1 MLVGCWRFLDLGLK
15 SIMAIFLFTMMA
27 ITAVDVVG
35 RYLFNAPL
43 SGGYEIVQYLMA
55 LVVFAALPVT
65 TAADSHLSVTLIPP
79 RMAGGIGRAHRIVV
93 GLVSM
98 IALVVI
104 AWRMAEQARILGQ
117 SQQIS
122 GYLQLPLAPIAW
134 TMAALAGLAVIII
147 VVKFAAAV
155 LGREDNVPGHE
166 ATPLG
171 ID

>member
-1 MLVGCWRFLDLGLK
+1 VLVACWRFLDLGLK
-15 SIMAIFLFTMMA
+15 SIMAIFLFAMMV
-27 ITAVDVVG
+27 ITSVDVAG

-79 RMAGGIGRAHRIVV
+79 NLSGRIGRAHRIVV

-98 IALVVI
+98 LALMLI
-104 AWRMAEQARILGQ
+104 AWRMAEQAQILSR

-134 TMAALAGLAVIII
+134 VMAAFAALAVVIIA
-147 VVKFAAAV
+147 VKFAATV
-155 LGREDNVPGHE
+155 LGRDTGLREREP
-166 ATPLG
+166 APLG